1 MEKNIIKIKFLN
13 HPLMKTQQRLI
24 NILSEKFEI
33 KLVDKNPD
41 ILICS
46 AFDTIE
52 VLKYPD
58 TVTILFTGENISPD
72 FNIFDYAIGFD
83 DLKFGDRYIRLPLYC
98 FYPDFDS
105 LCNGDT
111 LPESYDMMANRKF
124 CSFVVSNGNGSDPI
138 RTEFFKEL
146 SKYKKVDSAG
156 RYMNNMGGGYLEDKR
171 SFISEYKFNIAFE
184 NSAVLGYT
192 TEKIMEPMA
201 VNSIPIYWGNKNVVK
216 DFNTESFVNL
226 HDFSS
231 IAECISYIIEL
242 DQNDEKYL
250 SMLKRPWFNPDNIN
264 LDYKTRLCGFFEN
277 IINKPVSDRKY
288 TSKYGYQPFYRE
300 KITLYHWMKP
310 YSKPLRYVDGIRKR
324 LKGTNKT
331 R

>member
-250 SMLKRPWFNPDNIN
+250 SMLKRPWFNHDNNN
-264 LDYKTRLCGFFEN
+264 LDYKTRLCSFFEN
-277 IINKPVSDRKY
+277 IINKTVSDRKY
-288 TSKYGYQPFYRE
+288 ISKYGYQPFYRE

-310 YSKPLRYVDGIRKR
+310 YSKPLRYVEGIRKR

>member
-1 MEKNIIKIKFLN
+1 MEKNIIKIKFLKY
-13 HPLMKTQQRLI
+13 PLMKTQQRLVD
-24 NILSEKFEI
+24 ILSEKFSV
-33 KLVDKNPD
+33 KLVDKDPD
-41 ILICS
+41 FLICS
-46 AFDTIE
+46 AFDTLE
-52 VLKYPD
+52 VLNYPD

-111 LPESYDMMANRKF
+111 LPKSYDMMANRKF

-201 VNSIPIYWGNKNVVK
+201 VNSIPIYWGNKDVVK

-226 HDFSS
+226 HDYSS

-250 SMLKRPWFNPDNIN
+250 SMLKRPWFNPDNN
-264 LDYKTRLCGFFEN
+264 NFDYKTRLCSFFEN
-277 IINKPVSDRKY
+277 IINKPVSERKY

-310 YSKPLRYVDGIRKR
+310 YSKPLRYVEGIRKR
-324 LKGTNKT
+324 LKGITKT

>member
-250 SMLKRPWFNPDNIN
+250 SMLKRPWFNPDNSN
-264 LDYKTRLCGFFEN
+264 LNYKTRLCSFFEN

-310 YSKPLRYVDGIRKR
+310 YSKPLRYVEGIRKR

>member
-250 SMLKRPWFNPDNIN
+250 SMLKRPWFNHDNNN
-264 LDYKTRLCGFFEN
+264 LDYKTRLCSFFEN

-310 YSKPLRYVDGIRKR
+310 YSKPLRYVEGIRKR
-324 LKGTNKT
+324 LKWTNKT